1 MKADIAM
8 TQFQSSYASDQ
19 SSTGA
24 HIEGSLIQDV
34 WNISNVSGGWQIQGL
49 QVAVDRAEDL
59 GVVVHD
65 QDAVLV
71 VSLHVDWVP
80 HAEDDFLQAPQDRRS
95 TAEIVAKL
103 HKSIDDG
110 QREKIP
116 PTVASFLQWESE
128 IFLLQLEIFSRK
140 VK

>member
-19 SSTGA
+19 STTGA
-24 HIEGSLIQDV
+24 HIEGSLVQDV
-34 WNISNVSGGWQIQGL
+34 WNISNVSRGGEIKRL

-71 VSLHVDWVP
+71 VSLHVD
-80 HAEDDFLQAPQDRRS
+80 
-95 TAEIVAKL
+95 
-103 HKSIDDG
+103 
-110 QREKIP
+110 
-116 PTVASFLQWESE
+116 
-128 IFLLQLEIFSRK
+128 
-140 VK
+140 

>member
-34 WNISNVSGGWQIQGL
+34 WNISNVSGGGEIKGL
-49 QVAVDRAEDL
+49 EVAVDRPEDL

-71 VSLHVDWVP
+71 VSLD
-80 HAEDDFLQAPQDRRS
+80 
-95 TAEIVAKL
+95 
-103 HKSIDDG
+103 ID
-110 QREKIP
+110 
-116 PTVASFLQWESE
+116 
-128 IFLLQLEIFSRK
+128 
-140 VK
+140 

>member
-34 WNISNVSGGWQIQGL
+34 WNISNVSGGGEIKGL

-71 VSLHVDWVP
+71 VSLDIDWVP
-80 HAEDDFLQAPQDRRS
+80 HAQDHFLQAPQHRRPA
-95 TAEIVAKL
+95 AEIVAKL

-110 QREKIP
+110 EREKIP
-116 PTVASFLQWESE
+116 STLASFLRWES
-128 IFLLQLEIFSRK
+128 
-140 VK
+140 

>member
-34 WNISNVSGGWQIQGL
+34 WNISNVSGGGEIKGL
-49 QVAVDRAEDL
+49 EVAVDRPEDL

-71 VSLHVDWVP
+71 VSLDVD
-80 HAEDDFLQAPQDRRS
+80 
-95 TAEIVAKL
+95 
-103 HKSIDDG
+103 
-110 QREKIP
+110 
-116 PTVASFLQWESE
+116 
-128 IFLLQLEIFSRK
+128 
-140 VK
+140 